1 MDTSDLAP
9 SRMAASFFR
18 NQRPTMTATEVRLA
32 LRANGYSPIPVLGK
46 RPLITEWQ
54 KKVGAPATEIADWA
68 TQYQAMVST
77 GILTA
82 HTPAIDIDILAG
94 PAADAVEDLLRD
106 WFDGRGALL
115 CRFGNAP
122 KRALLFRTTAPF
134 SKLTAQFRAP
144 NGSFHKVEILCDGQQ
159 LVADGIHPDT
169 GRPYEWARDQSP
181 VTTPCTDLPELDE
194 AEARELLGLISDM
207 LRERFGFELMPAANG
222 HAAALSDASDM
233 TGTRASI
240 DVETRLANIRY
251 GDIHDTWRDC
261 VGSLLRKGMRADDI
275 YRRLLQATENSPACQ
290 GDPKKKQWGR
300 GILDAL
306 ESHMRL
312 DRGFV
317 ANLSPEMQK
326 VWFKHDRA
334 RTKVQFVFRNDLGLH
349 IREAHSPGAAPQEQ
363 PQPRPAD
370 PPAGQPA
377 GPRKYRFKLVSF
389 ADMRPGP
396 EPLYLVDELIPVAGL
411 VDVWGKAKC
420 YKSFWC
426 LDLMLHVAMGWEYRD
441 RYVKQGAVVYL
452 AFEGGHGY
460 KKRIEALRR
469 HYQIADDAHVPLYV
483 MPGQANLIAEHTVL
497 IGDIAEQLGET
508 RPDAVVLDTLNK
520 SLHGSE
526 NKDTDMGAYVRA
538 AEAIRDAFQCVV
550 IIIHHCGYDDTR
562 PRGHS
567 SLPGAVDAQLAVVR
581 EGALVTVTVE
591 MMRDGV
597 EETVVMGEVKSVDV
611 GHDQNGKVLTS
622 LVVVPTDAPAA
633 GTNSDKLP
641 TSQRTFYRAMREAM
655 RSGGAP
661 FQPDAFAS
669 PVQAVD
675 QEIVRE
681 VFYEIYA
688 TDGETPEQQQ
698 ATRKKAFRRA
708 LDVAQQNTVR
718 AKVLDTGVT
727 MLWFRPSD
735 PE

>member
-1 MDTSDLAP
+1 
-9 SRMAASFFR
+9 
-18 NQRPTMTATEVRLA
+18 MTATEIRLA

-54 KKVGAPATEIADWA
+54 KKVGAPATEIAGWA
-68 TQYQAMVST
+68 VQYQAMVST

-82 HTPAIDIDILAG
+82 HTPAIDTDVLIT
-94 PAADAVEDLLRD
+94 PAAAAVEDLLRD
-106 WFDGRGALL
+106 HFDGRGTLL

-122 KRALLFRTTAPF
+122 KRALLFRTSNPFGKIAAHFKAPD
-134 SKLTAQFRAP
+134 
-144 NGSFHKVEILCDGQQ
+144 GSFQKVEILGDGQQ
-159 LVADGIHPDT
+159 LVVDGIHPEI
-169 GRPYEWARDQSP
+169 GQPYRWARDQSP
-181 VTTPCTDLPELDE
+181 TTVPWTDLPELDE
-194 AEARELLGLISDM
+194 AEAREILELISNM
-207 LRERFGFELMPAANG
+207 LCEQFGFEHVATTISNGAGGYAADMTPATPDLSYLG
-222 HAAALSDASDM
+222 VDVDAALA
-233 TGTRASI
+233 GI
-240 DVETRLANIRY
+240 CY
-251 GDIHDTWRDC
+251 GNIHDTWRAC

-275 YRRLLQATENSPACQ
+275 YRRVLSATEGSPACQ
-290 GDPKKKQWGR
+290 ADPKKKLWGR
-300 GILDAL
+300 GILDMLQSYVRHERA
-306 ESHMRL
+306 
-312 DRGFV
+312 FI

-326 VWFKHDRA
+326 VWHKHDRA
-334 RTKVQFVFRNDLGLH
+334 GTKVQFVFRDDLGLH
-349 IREAHSPGAAPQEQ
+349 IRAAHNQGQQPWEQ
-363 PQPRPAD
+363 PQPPPLNQPAD
-370 PPAGQPA
+370 QP
-377 GPRKYRFKLVSF
+377 GKHPKKYRFKLVSF

-420 YKSFWC
+420 FKSFWC

-469 HYQIADDAHVPLYV
+469 HYQIANDATVPLYV

-508 RPDAVVLDTLNK
+508 RPSAVVLDTLNK

-538 AEAIRDAFQCVV
+538 AEAVRDAFQCVV

-581 EGALVTVTVE
+581 EGTMVTVTVE

-597 EETVVMGEVKSVDV
+597 EETVVTGEVKTVEV

-622 LVVVPTDAPAA
+622 LVMVATDAPAA
-633 GTNSDKLP
+633 GTNYDKLP
-641 TSQRTFYRAMREAM
+641 TSLKVFYRAMREAL
-655 RSGGAP
+655 RSDGEP
-661 FQPDAFAS
+661 FQPDTFEA
-669 PVQAVD
+669 PIQAVD
-675 QEIVRE
+675 QEAVRKA
-681 VFYEIYA
+681 FYAGYA
-688 TDGETPEQQQ
+688 TEGESSQQQ
-698 ATRKKAFRRA
+698 QEARKKAFRRS
-708 LDVAQQNTVR
+708 LDAAQKTAVMAR
-718 AKVLDTGVT
+718 VLDTGKT
-727 MLWFRPSD
+727 MLWFRPGD
-735 PE
+735 PD